1 MYIHFFDVL
10 PLTPSHSSFILQV
23 EVPPL
28 VPSGAL
34 VKEVVAAQPIAAL
47 GVEKELPF
55 GGVAEEVRQTVKDAQ
70 PIMPSASLAV

>member
-1 MYIHFFDVL
+1 M
-10 PLTPSHSSFILQV
+10 
-23 EVPPL
+23 
-28 VPSGAL
+28 PSGAL
-34 VKEVVAAQPIAAL
+34 VKEVVAAQPAAAL

>member
-34 VKEVVAAQPIAAL
+34 VKEVVAAQPFAAL
-47 GVEKELPF
+47 GVEKKI
-55 GGVAEEVRQTVKDAQ
+55 GR
-70 PIMPSASLAV
+70 ASCRERVCT